1 MMCFLKNRCI
11 QILLGIQMLSVI
23 DVSYLRSIFDF
34 VEQTPVLQ
42 KSVQEKPN
50 KVINFVIKHGKI
62 VNFFM
67 TYKTL
72 YKTPFSNE
80 TNDQLIIFF
89 RSNGEWASF
98 KNHPLP
104 VYQKASGQ
112 YKFPLEERDS
122 FEHSFHTMLEE
133 EGVESGYLVF
143 SQDEY
148 TPHPDGRILDG
159 EIIDH
164 TNRMREPIRFRVICD
179 PSTNRWLLHLG
190 PGEPR
195 SPEEEM
201 RRLHKMFQQAK

>member
-1 MMCFLKNRCI
+1 MMCFLKNKCI

-34 VEQTPVLQ
+34 VEQTPVLR

-50 KVINFVIKHGKI
+50 KSINFVIKHGKI
-62 VNFFM
+62 ANFFM

-72 YKTPFSNE
+72 SNE
-80 TNDQLIIFF
+80 PSDRLIIFF
-89 RSNGEWASF
+89 RSNGEWACF

-104 VYQKASGQ
+104 VYQKSSGQ
-112 YKFPLEERDS
+112 YEFPLEERAS
-122 FEHSFHTMLEE
+122 FEHSFHTILEE

-148 TPHPDGRILDG
+148 TPHPDGRILNG
-159 EIIDH
+159 EIRDE
-164 TNRMREPIRFRVICD
+164 TNPMRELIGFRVICD